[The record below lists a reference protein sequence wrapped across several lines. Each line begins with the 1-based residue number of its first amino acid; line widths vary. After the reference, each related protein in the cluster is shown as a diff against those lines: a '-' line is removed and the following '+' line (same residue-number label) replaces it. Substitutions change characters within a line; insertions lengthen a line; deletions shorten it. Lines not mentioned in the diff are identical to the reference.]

1 MLPKV
6 PWNLRDVA
14 IVYMVRVTA
23 GLLLVQIVFPILFGQ
38 TSSSMIELADRLI
51 MLGLVWFVVRR
62 HGSSLHSFLMG
73 PHRLGRNITAGL
85 LAGVFLLAVSRYS
98 ESLYATAFFATPDRH
113 PLVAQVEQA
122 LSWEQLLMPLLLA
135 GLAAPVAEEFLYRLL
150 TFMPLRDR
158 LGVWGGALTSAIVF
172 AVLHF
177 NAYWLAE
184 TVIVGVGLA
193 LLYYWTGSLLS
204 SIVAHSFINTT
215 KIIMLFVG
223 VPLV

>member
-1 MLPKV
+1 
-6 PWNLRDVA
+6 
-14 IVYMVRVTA
+14 
-23 GLLLVQIVFPILFGQ
+23 
-38 TSSSMIELADRLI
+38 MIELADRLI

-62 HGSSLHSFLMG
+62 YGGSLHSFLMG
-73 PHRLGRNITAGL
+73 NHRLGRNITAGL
-85 LAGVFLLAVSRYS
+85 LAGVFLLGVSRYS
-98 ESLYATAFFATPDRH
+98 ESLYATAFFTIPDRH

-122 LSWEQLLMPLLLA
+122 LSWQQLLVPLLLA

-158 LGVWGGALTSAIVF
+158 MGVWGGALTSAIVF
-172 AVLHF
+172 ALLHF

-184 TVIVGVGLA
+184 TIIVGVGLA

-215 KIIMLFVG
+215 KIIMLFMG